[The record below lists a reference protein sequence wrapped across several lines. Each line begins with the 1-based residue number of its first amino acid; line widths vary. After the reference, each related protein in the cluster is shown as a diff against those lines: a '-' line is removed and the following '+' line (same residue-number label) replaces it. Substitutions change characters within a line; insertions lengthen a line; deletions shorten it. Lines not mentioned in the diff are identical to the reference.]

1 MQIRFFAFMVTL
13 VLLCGAR
20 GSAQVSPSP
29 SPDAS
34 ADPYVW
40 LEDVNGA
47 RSMEWVKAENAKTL
61 GVLEKD
67 PRFAG
72 LAADALT
79 INQAKDRIAYPQF
92 IGNDVYNFWQ
102 DATHVR
108 GIWRKTT
115 TASYATTSPVWT
127 TVLDLDALA
136 KSEHAN
142 WVWQGAQ
149 CRWPSETRCLI
160 DLSDGGEDASTTR
173 EFDLTVQQFV
183 RGGFVLPHGK
193 QNSAWES
200 ADSLLVSREW
210 TPGEMTASGYAYVV
224 KRLKRG
230 QALSDA
236 VEVFR
241 GTKAD
246 VDVSPVTLNDGQGN
260 RAVMIVRS
268 TSFFTSDYYLVTAQ
282 GTRKLNIP
290 EKVRPSGLLDGRLL
304 LRLAQDWTVNG
315 TAFAQGALLSVD
327 LAATKADPDH
337 LKPVLVYAPGSRATL
352 EQLAAT
358 KSHLLVMTYENV
370 KGRAFVYTPGAH
382 GSWTHRQLSFPDNA
396 SIGVV
401 SANRHDERAFV
412 SVTSFL
418 TPTTLWLTDTE
429 TGSLTREKMSTPRFN
444 AANEVVEQHEA
455 ISKDGTHVPYFI
467 IHPKTMKLDGA
478 NPTVLYAYGGFEV
491 SLTPNYNAIDGKLWL
506 EHGGTYVIANIRG
519 GGEFGPAWHE
529 AGLKTHR
536 QRIYDDFA
544 AVAQDLIARKVTTP
558 RRLGIQGGSN
568 GGLLMGVEFTQHPE
582 LWNAVDIQV
591 PLLDMLRFE
600 KIAAGASWVGEYG
613 SVSKPDERA
622 FLASIS
628 PYNNLKAGVTYP
640 EPFVWSTTK
649 DDRVGPQHARKFAA
663 KLSAMGL
670 PYLFYEVIEG
680 GHGAGANLKEQ
691 SNTSALEWVY
701 FIRKLMDGT

>member
-1 MQIRFFAFMVTL
+1 MVTL

-20 GSAQVSPSP
+20 GFAQVSPSP

-210 TPGEMTASGYAYVV
+210 TPG
-224 KRLKRG
+224 
-230 QALSDA
+230 
-236 VEVFR
+236 
-241 GTKAD
+241 
-246 VDVSPVTLNDGQGN
+246 
-260 RAVMIVRS
+260 
-268 TSFFTSDYYLVTAQ
+268 
-282 GTRKLNIP
+282 
-290 EKVRPSGLLDGRLL
+290 
-304 LRLAQDWTVNG
+304 
-315 TAFAQGALLSVD
+315 
-327 LAATKADPDH
+327 
-337 LKPVLVYAPGSRATL
+337 
-352 EQLAAT
+352 
-358 KSHLLVMTYENV
+358 
-370 KGRAFVYTPGAH
+370 
-382 GSWTHRQLSFPDNA
+382 
-396 SIGVV
+396 
-401 SANRHDERAFV
+401 
-412 SVTSFL
+412 
-418 TPTTLWLTDTE
+418 
-429 TGSLTREKMSTPRFN
+429 
-444 AANEVVEQHEA
+444 
-455 ISKDGTHVPYFI
+455 
-467 IHPKTMKLDGA
+467 
-478 NPTVLYAYGGFEV
+478 
-491 SLTPNYNAIDGKLWL
+491 
-506 EHGGTYVIANIRG
+506 
-519 GGEFGPAWHE
+519 
-529 AGLKTHR
+529 
-536 QRIYDDFA
+536 
-544 AVAQDLIARKVTTP
+544 
-558 RRLGIQGGSN
+558 
-568 GGLLMGVEFTQHPE
+568 
-582 LWNAVDIQV
+582 
-591 PLLDMLRFE
+591 
-600 KIAAGASWVGEYG
+600 
-613 SVSKPDERA
+613 
-622 FLASIS
+622 
-628 PYNNLKAGVTYP
+628 
-640 EPFVWSTTK
+640 
-649 DDRVGPQHARKFAA
+649 
-663 KLSAMGL
+663 
-670 PYLFYEVIEG
+670 
-680 GHGAGANLKEQ
+680 
-691 SNTSALEWVY
+691 
-701 FIRKLMDGT
+701 